1 MVFSCTWGMLMWR
14 YIFMKDGC
22 SQSDAF
28 RVVCTMERPANTTV
42 FSLYLTLEGR
52 KEDGCD
58 LRTSVNGDCE
68 CLRMHMLAAEPL
80 KMPPVNTPEV
90 RSGTHRLSR
99 VTLCPA
105 LPVLLVY
112 CRGLKW
118 IHAGQMNTLIKSF
131 QWRGRRGEVAHFGVL
146 ISSSHANWPWVTSGS
161 EKVRWRERKRGW
173 VRGWVGNRKGK

>member
-1 MVFSCTWGMLMWR
+1 
-14 YIFMKDGC
+14 MKDGC

-99 VTLCPA
+99 VTSCPA

-112 CRGLKW
+112 CRGL
-118 IHAGQMNTLIKSF
+118 
-131 QWRGRRGEVAHFGVL
+131 R
-146 ISSSHANWPWVTSGS
+146 
-161 EKVRWRERKRGW
+161 
-173 VRGWVGNRKGK
+173 